1 MKRKKLGEVLR
12 ERGHITPDDLIR
24 AIEGQQGTVAHLGE
38 LMLARGLVSKT
49 DLAAALAEV
58 THVPYV
64 DCEKLEI
71 DPDILKLVPQALAK
85 RCCALPL
92 KFEGTTKLEMVMA
105 EPQNLQIIDELRF
118 STGLEIVPR
127 LAFRDEIEDA
137 IEKLYAAAGEGVGGL
152 SSSEDSD
159 SGVQFIS
166 PNSLRRNA
174 EAVQEMQTELLKQS
188 TPAVRLVASVITAAA
203 NKQAS
208 DVHIEPQAADA
219 VVRLRVDGILRD
231 FQRIPRSI
239 QSAFVSRIKILSD
252 MDIAQR
258 TAPQDGRF
266 AVKISGGRIDV
277 RVSTLPTQHG
287 EKVVMRLLEESSSR
301 RDLESLG
308 FGSGMAESLR
318 QLLSLTQGMILVTG
332 PTRSGRSATLR
343 ALLEIVRKPSVN
355 IVSVEDA
362 VECVIPG
369 VNQVKVN
376 AKTGVSFAS
385 VLRSVLRQ
393 DPNVIVLDEIRDKET
408 ADIAIK
414 ASQTGHLVL
423 STLHTNDSA
432 AAVTRLLDLGAPA
445 AEIANCVTGIVAQ
458 RLIRLLCDC
467 HKVIAASPEY
477 VSRLKGAGVHNVPEM
492 ESVPVG
498 CELCDL
504 TGYRGRAGIFELLEL
519 NDSVRAAIRTGA
531 RNEQIRSR
539 AGQNGMRLMQEY
551 ALEFVRAGKTTLEE
565 VQRVIPFDTK
575 ASKQCQGCDG
585 EISPAFLFCPYC
597 GEKVPQSFA
606 PRSRKTSVVK

>member
-24 AIEGQQGTVAHLGE
+24 AIEGQQGTVTHLGE
-38 LMLARGLVSKT
+38 LMLERGLVSKP
-49 DLAAALAEV
+49 DLAAALTEV

-64 DCEKLEI
+64 DCEKLRI
-71 DPDILKLVPQALAK
+71 DAAVLKLVPHAQAK
-85 RCCALPL
+85 RCGALPIQL
-92 KFEGTTKLEMVMA
+92 EGTTKLEMVMA

-118 STGLEIVPR
+118 STGLEIIPG
-127 LAFRDEIEDA
+127 LAFRDEIERA
-137 IEKLYAAAGEGVGGL
+137 IEKWYAAAGQADGGP
-152 SSSEDSD
+152 SSSEDSETD
-159 SGVQFIS
+159 VQFIS

-174 EAVQEMQTELLKQS
+174 DAVQEMQTELLKQS

-208 DVHIEPQAADA
+208 DVHIEPQATDA

-239 QSAFVSRIKILSD
+239 QSSFVSRIKILSD
-252 MDIAQR
+252 MDIAER
-258 TAPQDGRF
+258 KAPQDGRF
-266 AVKISGGRIDV
+266 AVKISGRRIDV
-277 RVSTLPTQHG
+277 RVSTLPTQYG
-287 EKVVMRLLEESSSR
+287 EKVVMRLLEESSSLH
-301 RDLESLG
+301 DLGSLG
-308 FGSGMAESLR
+308 FPGDVADSLR
-318 QLLSLTQGMILVTG
+318 QLLSLPQGMILVTG
-332 PTRSGRSATLR
+332 PTRSGRSTTLR
-343 ALLEIVRKPSVN
+343 SLLDLVRKPSVN
-355 IVSVEDA
+355 IVSVEDV
-362 VECVIPG
+362 VECVMPG

-408 ADIAIK
+408 ADIAMK

-432 AAVTRLLDLGAPA
+432 AAVTRLLDLAVPAP
-445 AEIANCVTGIVAQ
+445 EIANCVTGIVAQ

-498 CELCDL
+498 CEICDL
-504 TGYRGRAGIFELLEL
+504 TGYKGRTGIFELLDL
-519 NDSVRAAIRTGA
+519 NDSVRAAIRSGA

-539 AGQNGMRLMQEY
+539 AGQNGMRLLQEY
-551 ALEFVRAGKTTLEE
+551 ALECVRAGTTTLEE
-565 VQRVIPFDTK
+565 VQRVIPFETK
-575 ASKQCQGCDG
+575 ASKQCQGCAG
-585 EISPAFLFCPYC
+585 EISSAFLFCPYC
-597 GEKVPQSFA
+597 GEKVPQPLV

>member
-24 AIEGQQGTVAHLGE
+24 AIEGQQGTLAHLGE
-38 LMLARGLVSKT
+38 LMLARGLVSKP
-49 DLAAALAEV
+49 DLAAALTEV
-58 THVPYV
+58 TRVPYV
-64 DCEKLEI
+64 DCERLQI
-71 DPDILKLVPQALAK
+71 DPAVLKLVPQALAK

-92 KFEGTTKLEMVMA
+92 QLEGTTKLEMVMA

-118 STGLEIVPR
+118 STGLEIIPR

-152 SSSEDSD
+152 SGGSD
-159 SGVQFIS
+159 AEVQFIS
-166 PNSLRRNA
+166 SNSLRRNA
-174 EAVQEMQTELLKQS
+174 DAVQEMQTELLKQS

-208 DVHIEPQAADA
+208 DVHIEPQATDA

-239 QSAFVSRIKILSD
+239 QSSFVSRIKILSD

-287 EKVVMRLLEESSSR
+287 EKVVMRLLEESNSL
-301 RDLESLG
+301 RDLEGVG
-308 FGSGMAESLR
+308 FPADMAESLR
-318 QLLSLTQGMILVTG
+318 QLLSLPQGMILVTG
-332 PTRSGRSATLR
+332 PTRSGRSTTLR
-343 ALLEIVRKPSVN
+343 SLLEIVRKPSVN
-355 IVSVEDA
+355 IVSVEDV
-362 VECVIPG
+362 VECVISG

-432 AAVTRLLDLGAPA
+432 AAVTRLLDLGIPA

-467 HKVIAASPEY
+467 HKAIAASPEY
-477 VSRLKGAGVHNVPEM
+477 VSRLKGAGVHKVPEM

-519 NDSVRAAIRTGA
+519 NDSVRAAIRSGA

-551 ALEFVRAGKTTLEE
+551 ALEFVRTGTTTLEE

-575 ASKQCQGCDG
+575 ASKQCQGCAG

-597 GEKVPQSFA
+597 GEKVPQSPA